1 MSEIRSRTWL
11 IIVAVCSIALILF
24 ILAPEIAGI
33 FNRKEYEVQKVIDV
47 TDYDT
52 LKKIEDTAL
61 NMITNYASDKLF
73 YEQYANSTVAEER
86 SWAVQAKMRA
96 NRTVAMYN
104 IYITENHYLW
114 KDGLPDNLRVKL
126 SIIE

>member
-1 MSEIRSRTWL
+1 MSDGQKWKIAAIISVLVL
-11 IIVAVCSIALILF
+11 IFLWVASPTLKGLV
-24 ILAPEIAGI
+24 
-33 FNRKEYEVQKVIDV
+33 NQKEYEIQKVDDA
-47 TDYDT
+47 TNYDT

-73 YEQYANSTVAEER
+73 YEQYAKSAVAEER
-86 SWAVQAKMRA
+86 GWAVQAKMRA

-114 KDGLPDNLRVKL
+114 KDGLPDNLKVKL
-126 SIIE
+126 PLIE

>member
-1 MSEIRSRTWL
+1 MSNGEKWSIR
-11 IIVAVCSIALILF
+11 
-24 ILAPEIAGI
+24 ILAVILVLALMYAISPAVRGI
-33 FNRKEYEVQKVIDV
+33 FNRNQYEVQKVDDI
-47 TDYDT
+47 TNYAT

-61 NMITNYASDKLF
+61 NLITNYASDKLF
-73 YEQYANSTVAEER
+73 YEQYINSTVEEER

-114 KDGLPDNLRVKL
+114 KDGLPDNLKVKL
-126 SIIE
+126 PLVE